1 MFDLEKVKRE
11 SGLAPSVLTRIEEK
25 VREDFDDEM
34 MFELHLIRA
43 IHAVRDG
50 RLTIEQLLEEAAIAA

>member
-1 MFDLEKVKRE
+1 MFDLDKVKDE
-11 SGLAPSVLTRIEEK
+11 SGLDADVLARIERQ

-43 IHAVRDG
+43 IHAVKDG
-50 RLTIEQLLEEAAIAA
+50 RLTIEQVLHETVPA